1 MNKPRETVYK
11 PLGKIPT
18 RWLVETVKNSKLF
31 TNPSTWRTHMDF
43 VTYDQYNTTVHPM
56 TICAY
61 LSQVFPGDH
70 FLLVKRSHQLRPAP
84 SRQQPNS
91 SQHSKHAPRGPHA
104 SPIPVHPA
112 WPARQWSPR
121 PRPVT
126 RRVTLPRRFR
136 TDRYRGRFK
145 TSQPRGATW
154 TAARETAGERTARP
168 GPGYLCLAWLCVR

>member
-70 FLLVKRSHQLRPAP
+70 FLLVKRSHQLRPTP
-84 SRQQPNS
+84 SRLQPNS
-91 SQHSKHAPRGPHA
+91 SQHSKHAPRGPHSSPSSPHVARTSVAA
-104 SPIPVHPA
+104 STATRHPPRDVTPPVQNRPL
-112 WPARQWSPR
+112 
-121 PRPVT
+121 PRPVQN
-126 RRVTLPRRFR
+126 
-136 TDRYRGRFK
+136 
-145 TSQPRGATW
+145 QP
-154 TAARETAGERTARP
+154 TARRHVD
-168 GPGYLCLAWLCVR
+168 GGSGDRG